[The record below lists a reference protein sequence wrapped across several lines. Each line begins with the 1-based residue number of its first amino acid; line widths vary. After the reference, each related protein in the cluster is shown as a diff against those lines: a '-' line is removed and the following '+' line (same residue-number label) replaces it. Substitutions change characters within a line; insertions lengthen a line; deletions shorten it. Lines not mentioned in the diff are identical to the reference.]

1 MSSEHGETEN
11 GRANSVI
18 DEEKEEEEDLPAG
31 IQHGARTSS
40 QAATPTLQSE
50 LNGDPDMD
58 EDSANGSHQFSLDG
72 LGKDRKSTDEPN
84 GPGLLP
90 VGLDR
95 PSSAD
100 ESLSIPD
107 DTPSVQVCTSI

>member
-11 GRANSVI
+11 GRANSVN
-18 DEEKEEEEDLPAG
+18 DEEKEEEEDLPTG
-31 IQHGARTSS
+31 IQNE
-40 QAATPTLQSE
+40 P
-50 LNGDPDMD
+50 NGDPDMD
-58 EDSANGSHQFSLDG
+58 EDSATGSHQFSLDG
-72 LGKDRKSTDEPN
+72 LEKDQKGTVEPN

-107 DTPSVQVCTSI
+107 DTPSVQVRTSMKIVG